1 MSSEEYDYIVVG
13 AGSAGCVLADR
24 LTACG
29 RYKTLL
35 IEAGGTDKRFWIKTP
50 LGYAKTF
57 NNPQMNWCYTASADP
72 GLNGRTAF
80 WPRGRVLGGSSSINA
95 MAYMR
100 GLPRD
105 FNDWEQAG
113 ATGWSWK
120 TVKKI
125 YETLETQSELNNRG
139 QRQSIGQGP
148 VWISDISDQM
158 HPFTQ
163 HFMAGAQEMGWPVVN
178 NLNSDQTEGMMK
190 IRSTV
195 RNGRR
200 WSSADAFLRPALRRH
215 NLRVVTGALVEKVLI
230 KNGRASGVQYQIGD
244 HVIKATANSEIIL
257 SAGAINSPQL
267 LQLSG
272 VGPKMLLSSLGIR
285 VECDLSQVG
294 QGLQDHL
301 GISHYFHAKE
311 ATLNNKLGNW
321 FGKMWAGAQYMMIR
335 RGPLSVPVNQVSG
348 FIRSHDGL
356 GAPDLQIYCN
366 PMSYKTN
373 ADGQTR
379 IDSRAGFLLCAQPCR
394 PTSCG
399 EICIS
404 SSNPNK
410 SPEIKPNSL
419 STSYDQMMAVKAGK
433 VLQELANTSSIRAV
447 TEERI
452 APDIINMDDNELLE
466 NFRERSGT
474 IFHPTSTCKM
484 GQTAQDS
491 VLDSR
496 LRVHGVRGLRVID
509 ASAFPNL
516 TSGNT
521 NAPVMMLAARG
532 ADLIMQDANNPF

>member
-1 MSSEEYDYIVVG
+1 
-13 AGSAGCVLADR
+13 
-24 LTACG
+24 
-29 RYKTLL
+29 
-35 IEAGGTDKRFWIKTP
+35 
-50 LGYAKTF
+50 
-57 NNPQMNWCYTASADP
+57 
-72 GLNGRTAF
+72 
-80 WPRGRVLGGSSSINA
+80 
-95 MAYMR
+95 
-100 GLPRD
+100 
-105 FNDWEQAG
+105 
-113 ATGWSWK
+113 
-120 TVKKI
+120 
-125 YETLETQSELNNRG
+125 
-139 QRQSIGQGP
+139 
-148 VWISDISDQM
+148 
-158 HPFTQ
+158 
-163 HFMAGAQEMGWPVVN
+163 
-178 NLNSDQTEGMMK
+178 
-190 IRSTV
+190 
-195 RNGRR
+195 
-200 WSSADAFLRPALRRH
+200 
-215 NLRVVTGALVEKVLI
+215 
-230 KNGRASGVQYQIGD
+230 
-244 HVIKATANSEIIL
+244 
-257 SAGAINSPQL
+257 
-267 LQLSG
+267 
-272 VGPKMLLSSLGIR
+272 MLLSSLGIR

-366 PMSYKTN
+366 PMSYKTD

-452 APDIINMDDNELLE
+452 APDITNMNDNELLE

-474 IFHPTSTCKM
+474 IFHP
-484 GQTAQDS
+484 AAP
-491 VLDSR
+491 SR
-496 LRVHGVRGLRVID
+496 RSWCRSGCSPQGPRCSRVDID